1 MVSSEASR
9 DASPV
14 RSSGSGDPS
23 RLRLPFGQHIG
34 TSAPRRRHPVG
45 DTALTVRRGELFGG
59 LPERAELPARHPDVP
74 AGPTELA
81 LGHAHTARGA
91 RHPPLRYRQGDRH
104 GWPVLRANLARRA
117 RMSAGSSTRRSKS
130 KLLQIDTECSN
141 RTTPDQS
148 WVRWLARGDETLRRG
163 LDHVFVHKTV
173 SRPLDRVP
181 DRRHGRAAA
190 DATDPEDRR
199 GGCRCCGAA
208 RCRDATGASAAERR
222 GAAGQAAGPPV
233 GAPLLIESQGLVQL
247 SEGELRADRRCRQLW
262 SDHVG
267 MQLPAVDNVAVCA
280 GQELMADLE
289 DALHANVVQLH
300 VLTGTAVSA

>member
-1 MVSSEASR
+1 MFLR
-9 DASPV
+9 V
-14 RSSGSGDPS
+14 R
-23 RLRLPFGQHIG
+23 Q
-34 TSAPRRRHPVG
+34 
-45 DTALTVRRGELFGG
+45 
-59 LPERAELPARHPDVP
+59 
-74 AGPTELA
+74 LA

-208 RCRDATGASAAERR
+208 RCRDATGASAAERQ

-233 GAPLLIESQGLVQL
+233 GAPLLIESQRL
-247 SEGELRADRRCRQLW
+247 
-262 SDHVG
+262 
-267 MQLPAVDNVAVCA
+267 
-280 GQELMADLE
+280 
-289 DALHANVVQLH
+289 
-300 VLTGTAVSA
+300 GTAFRGRTTSGSKMPAALVRPCRDATASRRQCGGVRRPGVDG